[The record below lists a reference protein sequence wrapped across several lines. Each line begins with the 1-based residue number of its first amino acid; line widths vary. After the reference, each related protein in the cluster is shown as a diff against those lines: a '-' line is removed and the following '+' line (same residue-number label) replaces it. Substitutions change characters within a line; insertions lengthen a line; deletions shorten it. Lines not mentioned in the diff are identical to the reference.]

1 MTTRGCA
8 CEIDEQRPVSCKA
21 GVMSDLQYIQPAG
34 HFVIPSYTH
43 VVVSERRRTVY
54 VSGQVAADS
63 AGNVVGVGDYIAQTE
78 QAYENLRVAL
88 AAAGATFADVT
99 KMTVYVVGLTPPVR
113 ASIGPVRAKF
123 FTTAPPASTLVGVS
137 ALADPGWLIE
147 VEAIAAL
154 D

>member
-1 MTTRGCA
+1 MT
-8 CEIDEQRPVSCKA
+8 
-21 GVMSDLQYIQPAG
+21 DLQYIQPAG

-54 VSGQVAADS
+54 VSGQVAADGDG
-63 AGNVVGVGDYIAQTE
+63 AIVGLGDYAAQTE
-78 QAYENLRVAL
+78 RAYENLRTAL

-99 KMTVYVVGLTPPVR
+99 KMTVYVVGLTPDVR
-113 ASIGPVRAKF
+113 ASIGPVRARF
-123 FTTAPPASTLVGVS
+123 LTTTPPASTLVGVS